1 MLDKLRSR
9 IVHLG
14 PSLLSVPV
22 KLTPFALKRQVLEQ
36 VLSWQFRQALD
47 DGELEFLE
55 GRWLSIHVRDIDL
68 QWFTSVVNGKLVVS
82 QNAQADV
89 SFSADASDLL
99 MIAAR
104 KQDPDTLFFQRR
116 LVIEGDTELGLY
128 VKNLMDAIELE
139 QMPKALRMM
148 LLQLAED
155 RRRLKGVQSTVKKAE
170 IKVELLPKYAAWAE
184 GILAAGG
191 AQQDDVLMYV
201 MLWRID
207 AGDYAGALEIGRHAL
222 RHGWVMPLGNRNV
235 QTVLAEEMADA
246 AQSAMLATTGFDA
259 DLLLQTLELTDGLD
273 MPDQSRARLH
283 KAIGAVLSESNP
295 ASALNHLNHALQLD
309 PRCGVKKDKQ
319 QLERRLR
326 NDSR

>member
-1 MLDKLRSR
+1 MSLSPARQHRLR
-9 IVHLG
+9 IQ
-14 PSLLSVPV
+14 
-22 KLTPFALKRQVLEQ
+22 AEQ
-36 VLSWQFRQALD
+36 
-47 DGELEFLE
+47 
-55 GRWLSIHVRDIDL
+55 
-68 QWFTSVVNGKLVVS
+68 
-82 QNAQADV
+82 
-89 SFSADASDLL
+89 
-99 MIAAR
+99 AAR
-104 KQDPDTLFFQRR
+104 
-116 LVIEGDTELGLY
+116 EGGSVRHASGYDL
-128 VKNLMDAIELE
+128 
-139 QMPKALRMM
+139 M

-170 IKVELLPKYAAWAE
+170 IKVELLPKYSAWAE
-184 GILAAGG
+184 GVLAAGG

-207 AGDYAGALEIGRHAL
+207 AGDYAGALEIGRH
-222 RHGWVMPLGNRNV
+222 GWVMPLGNRNV

-246 AQSAMLATTGFDA
+246 AQSALLAAAGFDA
-259 DLLLQTLELTDGLD
+259 DLLLQTLDLTTDLD

-309 PRCGVKKDKQ
+309 PRCGVKKEKQ

>member
-1 MLDKLRSR
+1 MSLSPARQHRLR
-9 IVHLG
+9 VQ
-14 PSLLSVPV
+14 
-22 KLTPFALKRQVLEQ
+22 AEQ
-36 VLSWQFRQALD
+36 
-47 DGELEFLE
+47 
-55 GRWLSIHVRDIDL
+55 
-68 QWFTSVVNGKLVVS
+68 
-82 QNAQADV
+82 
-89 SFSADASDLL
+89 
-99 MIAAR
+99 AAR
-104 KQDPDTLFFQRR
+104 
-116 LVIEGDTELGLY
+116 EGGSVRHASGYDL
-128 VKNLMDAIELE
+128 
-139 QMPKALRMM
+139 M

-184 GILAAGG
+184 GVLAAGG

-246 AQSAMLATTGFDA
+246 AQSAMLAATGFDA

-283 KAIGAVLSESNP
+283 KAIGAESLSDMFGDLSAQLNNLQDTATSVLSDISKTVGGLL
-295 ASALNHLNHALQLD
+295 S
-309 PRCGVKKDKQ
+309 
-319 QLERRLR
+319 
-326 NDSR
+326 

>member
-1 MLDKLRSR
+1 
-9 IVHLG
+9 
-14 PSLLSVPV
+14 
-22 KLTPFALKRQVLEQ
+22 
-36 VLSWQFRQALD
+36 
-47 DGELEFLE
+47 
-55 GRWLSIHVRDIDL
+55 
-68 QWFTSVVNGKLVVS
+68 
-82 QNAQADV
+82 
-89 SFSADASDLL
+89 
-99 MIAAR
+99 
-104 KQDPDTLFFQRR
+104 
-116 LVIEGDTELGLY
+116 
-128 VKNLMDAIELE
+128 
-139 QMPKALRMM
+139 
-148 LLQLAED
+148 ED

-184 GILAAGG
+184 GVLAAGG
-191 AQQDDVLMYV
+191 TQQDDVLMYV

-207 AGDYAGALEIGRHAL
+207 AGDYAGALEIGCHAL

-246 AQSAMLATTGFDA
+246 AQSAMLAATGFDA